1 MCGISGFYF
10 NDSFEQGYALDAVKR
25 MNTRMKPRGPDAD
38 GTWLG
43 NCIVLGHT
51 RLAIQD
57 LDVRS
62 NQPFISDDGRYTIVF
77 NGEIYNFME
86 LKKGLESKGIE
97 FRTKSDTEVLL
108 EMYAYYG
115 VDSFKKLRGM
125 FAIGIWDNLESELVL
140 ARDPY
145 GIKPLYYTTTAHGFI
160 FSSQLKAIL
169 ATNLTDS
176 TMEPAGVA
184 GFYLWGSVPEPWTL
198 YQGIFSL
205 PSGSYLKVKGGYKGS
220 PSPIL
225 WDNLRSYWNNDAQ
238 KVDDIQDIVR
248 SAVTDSV
255 RAHLVSDVPVGVF
268 LSAGVDSS
276 AVAAIATETG
286 ASLEGIT
293 ISFDEFN
300 GGVNDEVPEAKLLAE
315 IFGIRHH
322 VRKFTQAE
330 FTDSLDDILDAMD
343 QPSIDG
349 INTWFASKAAKELGL
364 KTVLSGVGGDEIFCG
379 YSSFRTIHT
388 CMIFRRLLGDGFVFD
403 STKKIVSSLLKL
415 ASHPKLKGVAKHMGS
430 IEGMYF
436 LKRSLFLQNELRKL
450 MGDDAASIGIE
461 RLGGSPAG
469 ISLFPALNDFSRVS
483 MLETTIYLKNQLLRD
498 SDWAG
503 MAHSVEVRTP
513 LADVQLL
520 RRLSPYTRE
529 FAGLRGKRLLG
540 MSPDRRL
547 PHYIMGRKK
556 TGFST
561 PIETWI
567 KSLESSKKILDQP
580 EEPWGRSWS
589 VFLIKNF
596 LNGTSK

>member
-10 NDSFEQGYALDAVKR
+10 NHAFEQGFALDAVKR
-25 MNTRMKPRGPDAD
+25 MNLRMKPRGPDAE

-43 NCIVLGHT
+43 NSIVLGHT

-62 NQPFISDDGRYTIVF
+62 NQPFISHNGRYIIVF

-86 LKKGLESKGIE
+86 LKKGLESKGVKFI
-97 FRTKSDTEVLL
+97 TKSDTEVLL

-145 GIKPLYYTTTAHGFI
+145 GIKPLYYTTTKHGFI
-160 FSSQLKAIL
+160 FSSQVKAIL
-169 ATNLTDS
+169 ATNLAES
-176 TMEPAGVA
+176 AMEPAGVA

-205 PSGSYLKVKGGYKGS
+205 PAGSYLKLKGECKSS
-220 PSPIL
+220 PNPVL
-225 WDNLRSYWNNDAQ
+225 WDDLRSYWNNGAQ

-255 RAHLVSDVPVGVF
+255 RAHLVSDVPIGVF

-276 AVAAIATETG
+276 AVAAIAAETG
-286 ASLEGIT
+286 KSLEGIT

-300 GGVNDEVPEAKLLAE
+300 GGENDEVPEAKLLAE
-315 IFGIRHH
+315 IYGIRHH

-330 FTDSLDDILDAMD
+330 FIHSLDDILDAMD
-343 QPSIDG
+343 QPTIDG

-364 KTVLSGVGGDEIFCG
+364 KTVLSGVGGDEVFCG
-379 YSSFRTIHT
+379 YSSFKIIHS

-403 STKKIVSSLLKL
+403 STKKIVSGLSKL

-436 LKRSLFLQNELRKL
+436 LKRSLFLHQELSKL

-469 ISLFPALNDFSRVS
+469 ISLCPALNNFSKVS
-483 MLETTIYLKNQLLRD
+483 MLESTIYLRNQLLRD
-498 SDWAG
+498 SDWAS
-503 MAHSVEVRTP
+503 MAHSVELRTP
-513 LADVQLL
+513 LVDVELL
-520 RRLSPYTRE
+520 RRLSPYIRE
-529 FAGLRGKRLLG
+529 FAGLNGKRLLG
-540 MSPDRRL
+540 LAPHRKL
-547 PHYIMGRKK
+547 PHFLMGRKK

-561 PIETWI
+561 PIGTWI
-567 KSLESSKKILDQP
+567 KSLDSSKKIPDQP
-580 EEPWGRSWS
+580 PEPWGRSWS

-596 LNGTSK
+596 LNGASK